1 MAQYDSSFIQLKQVV
16 KKGEPFEHFDLSD
29 INDEDL
35 NGNNGLEYVSQDAQ
49 DNGFDNDL
57 EYWNS
62 ILPNQNVKT
71 VEQLEENWNF
81 LMEKLGQ
88 SSSYYAHVDPIFT
101 SMEVENS
108 IVVIA
113 SASIQTYI

>member
-1 MAQYDSSFIQLKQVV
+1 MAQYDSSFIQLEQVV
-16 KKGEPFEHFDLSD
+16 KKGEPFKHFDLSQY
-29 INDEDL
+29 DEDL

-49 DNGFDNDL
+49 GNGFDNDL
-57 EYWNS
+57 EYWDS
-62 ILPNQNVKT
+62 ILPNQKVET